1 MDKPLRILAVVNTP
15 WDPRLGAARVWIE
28 LAEEW
33 TKAGHTVEKYCLTDA
48 FPMPA
53 SSPRISALRHTWF
66 PFCAAGFVRRNAHRF
81 DVIDALAGTLV
92 FSKKSLRFNGLL
104 VARSVGLYHLY
115 QNFERAA
122 ARRWPSSSKGSILGR
137 MFYGLFYKGGHAA
150 TRASIR
156 YCDLLNLPNSDEL
169 RYFRDEIG
177 SSRPAIVQHY
187 GLTKGHRQA
196 LLQASA
202 PSETRWQKKK
212 ICFIGMWTP
221 RKGAKDWGRI
231 IRLIRA
237 RVPESRFLFLGTM
250 AEDDTVMSDLDA
262 GAREF
267 VELVARFQ
275 PNELPQLLSDCAV
288 AAFPSYVEGFGLA
301 VVEQLAAG
309 IPVVAYDAAG
319 PRDILHHGLPELL
332 VGPGDVVRFS
342 ETIIDILTSDFSRYE
357 QLRNRSAQTAENFSW
372 PLIARDTIEEYR
384 RSLALLRP
392 PHDT

>member
-48 FPMPA
+48 FPAPA
-53 SSPRISALRHTWF
+53 SSPRIRALRLTWF
-66 PFCAAGFVRRNAHRF
+66 PFCAARFVRRNAHRF
-81 DVIDALAGTLV
+81 EVIDALAGTLA

-115 QNFERAA
+115 KKFERAA
-122 ARRWPSSSKGSILGR
+122 ARRWPSSSKGRILGR
-137 MFYGLFYKGGHAA
+137 MFYGLFYKGVRAA
-150 TRASIR
+150 THASIR
-156 YCDLLNLPNSDEL
+156 HCDLLNLPNSDEL
-169 RYFRDEIG
+169 HYLRDELDCT
-177 SSRPAIVQHY
+177 RPAIVQPY
-187 GLTKGHRQA
+187 GLTRWHRQA
-196 LLQASA
+196 LLQAAA
-202 PSETRWQKKK
+202 PSETRWQEKK

-221 RKGAKDWGRI
+221 RKGAKDWGQI
-231 IRLIRA
+231 IQLICA

-250 AEDDTVMSDLDA
+250 APDDTVLNDLGP
-262 GAREF
+262 GARES

-275 PNELPQLLSDCAV
+275 PDELPHLLSDCTV

-319 PRDILHHGLPELL
+319 PRDILHHSLPELL
-332 VGPGDVVRFS
+332 VAPGDVVRFS

-357 QLRNRSAQTAENFSW
+357 QLRHRSAQTAEKFSW
-372 PLIARDTIEEYR
+372 PPIARDTIEEYR
-384 RSLALLRP
+384 RRLALLRP
-392 PHDT
+392 PHET